1 MRLFL
6 STYYKKKEIVGRF
19 LPLPPDNFLVPSS
32 HVKQICYV
40 GYGKKTEYEFQTN
53 HLNSFCANSV
63 RYRRQLR
70 QMCPPSVST

>member
-19 LPLPPDNFLVPSS
+19 LPLPPDNFLVPSY
-32 HVKQICYV
+32 HVKQFCYV
-40 GYGKKTEYEFQTN
+40 GYGEKTEYEFQTN

>member
-1 MRLFL
+1 MRLIL
-6 STYYKKKEIVGRF
+6 STYYKKKEIVERF
-19 LPLPPDNFLVPSS
+19 LSLPPDNFLVPSS
-32 HVKQICYV
+32 LVKQFCYV

>member
-1 MRLFL
+1 M
-6 STYYKKKEIVGRF
+6 
-19 LPLPPDNFLVPSS
+19 PPDNFLVPSS

>member
-1 MRLFL
+1 MRLIL

>member
-1 MRLFL
+1 MRLIL

-40 GYGKKTEYEFQTN
+40 GYGEKTEHEFQTN

>member
-1 MRLFL
+1 MRLIL

-19 LPLPPDNFLVPSS
+19 LPLPPNNFLVPSS

>member
-1 MRLFL
+1 MRLIF

-32 HVKQICYV
+32 HVKQFCYV